1 MNKLEDWCK
10 KAKRMYD
17 VVADEQYL
25 LCVDFKRDLYQ
36 MLCTDFIVSKINKT
50 DFTVLYSMIDNF
62 LIIELSLF
70 RFESFDLLT
79 QTSNITISKP
89 NLSRSLKS
97 LELHGFIEKVDD
109 EKELTYLFK
118 TEYKLLESL
127 S

>member
-17 VVADEQYL
+17 VVADEKYL
-25 LCVDFKRDLYQ
+25 LCADFKREMYV
-36 MLCTDFIVSKINKT
+36 MLCTDFIASKINKT
-50 DFTVLYSMIDNF
+50 DFTVLYSMVDNF
-62 LIIELSLF
+62 LIIESSLF